1 MSEPQFEIQNVL
13 KRAQSLD
20 ISDSFQPYSGVEI
33 YTGEQDEDGKD
44 VVYSAGDATGRV
56 LTIHNAW
63 GTQAQADN
71 ILEQIRGFAYQ
82 PFSATGALVDP
93 AAEIGDGVSVNDIYS
108 GIYKMSRT
116 YSSLMSADI
125 EAPQSEE
132 IDHEYPFETKGN
144 REITRKFSAVE
155 SELAVSS
162 RKISAKVSKESPEGQ
177 TAFSW
182 SLQDSSW
189 EVKSNGKTVF
199 KVTPSGAEVTGTIAA
214 TAGRIGGATNY
225 FEINK
230 NGSNA
235 LTTNGQVWGGTAVNG
250 IYLGPRGLQIGRK
263 PKNANDNSS
272 YFSASSNGTIEARN
286 MILTGTLNIGGTNI
300 TAAALRSGAQS
311 AYTNGGTWSGTST
324 AWSNA
329 TKSNG
334 NGPGYFHVGSLAVDG
349 TSDFGNT
356 LRAGTAIIRT
366 LGIGT
371 KYDYTTLSIQT
382 KTISGVT
389 IHYLGY

>member
-1 MSEPQFEIQNVL
+1 M
-13 KRAQSLD
+13 D

-44 VVYSAGDATGRV
+44 VVYPAGDATGRV

-63 GTQAQADN
+63 GTQTQADN

-82 PFSATGALVDP
+82 PFKATGALVDP
-93 AAEIGDGVSVNDIYS
+93 AAEIGDGVSVNDVYS

-162 RKISAKVSKESPEGQ
+162 REISAKVSKESPAGQ
-177 TAFSW
+177 TSFSW

-189 EVKSNGKTVF
+189 EVKNNGKTVF
-199 KVTPSGAEVTGTIAA
+199 KVDKDGATVTGTIAA

-250 IYLGPRGLQIGRK
+250 IYLGPSGLQIGRK

-272 YFSASSNGTIEARN
+272 YFSASNAGVIEARN
-286 MILTGTLNIGGTNI
+286 IKLLGSILFPDGTSLATANIK
-300 TAAALRSGAQS
+300 SGIDS
-311 AYTNGGTWSGTST
+311 VNKNGGTWSGTST

-329 TKSNG
+329 TSTGNTKGPSVFKADFFNG
-334 NGPGYFHVGSLAVDG
+334 LSGGTFGGTLTVNGSLVVKGGSQYQYTAVWKQIV
-349 TSDFGNT
+349 GNNGSFWA
-356 LRAGTAIIRT
+356 LCRA
-366 LGIGT
+366 
-371 KYDYTTLSIQT
+371 
-382 KTISGVT
+382 
-389 IHYLGY
+389 

>member
-20 ISDSFQPYSGVEI
+20 ISNSFQPYSGVEI
-33 YTGEQDEDGKD
+33 YTGEQDESGKD
-44 VVYSAGDATGRV
+44 VVYPAGDATGRV

-82 PFSATGALVDP
+82 PFKATGALIDP
-93 AAEIGDGVSVNDIYS
+93 AAEIGDGVSINDVYS
-108 GIYKMSRT
+108 GIYKMSRA

-144 REITRKFSAVE
+144 REITRKFSALE
-155 SELAVSS
+155 SELSINS
-162 RKISAKVSKESPEGQ
+162 GKIAAKVSKTSPAGQ

-199 KVTPSGAEVTGTIAA
+199 KVTSSGAEVTGKITA
-214 TAGRIGGATNY
+214 TSGKIGG
-225 FEINK
+225 FDI
-230 NGSNA
+230 GSNA
-235 LTTNGQVWGGTAVNG
+235 ISYNGLTWNGAKNG
-250 IYLGPRGLQIGRK
+250 IYLGASGIQLGSTSG
-263 PKNANDNSS
+263 A
-272 YFSASSNGTIEARN
+272 YFQASNNGVVKAHN
-286 MILTGTLNIGGTNI
+286 MTLTGTLNIGGTNI

-329 TKSNG
+329 TKSG
-334 NGPGYFHVGSLAVDG
+334 GTGPTYFHVGALAVDG

-356 LRAGTAIIRT
+356 LRATSAIIGT
-366 LGIGT
+366 LRIGT
-371 KYDYTTLSIQT
+371 KYSYTTLSIQT

>member
-20 ISDSFQPYSGVEI
+20 ISDRFQPYSGVEI

-44 VVYSAGDATGRV
+44 VVYPAGDATGRV

-93 AAEIGDGVSVNDIYS
+93 AAEIGDGVSVNDVYS

-199 KVTPSGAEVTGTIAA
+199 KVTSSGAEVTGKITA
-214 TAGRIGGATNY
+214 TSGKIGGFTIGANDISY
-225 FEINK
+225 
-230 NGSNA
+230 NG
-235 LTTNGQVWGGTAVNG
+235 LTWNGTKTG
-250 IYLGPRGLQIGRK
+250 IYLGTSGLQLGS
-263 PKNANDNSS
+263 KNGS
-272 YFSASSNGTIEARN
+272 YFQASSGGNVVANNIK
-286 MILTGTLNIGGTNI
+286 LTGNLYFSDGSYIS
-300 TAAALRSGAQS
+300 TANVKSGVNS
-311 AYTNGGTWSGTST
+311 VLSNGGTWSGTST

-334 NGPGYFHVGSLAVDG
+334 NGPSYFHVGALAVDG

-356 LRAGTAIIRT
+356 LRATSAIIGT
-366 LGIGT
+366 LRIGT
-371 KYDYTTLSIQT
+371 KYSYTTLSIQT